1 MLKSMTGFGKAVLE
15 LGNKKVTIEIK
26 SLNSKQLDIFTRIP
40 NLYKEKDIEI
50 RNLLK
55 SELNRGKI
63 ELSLF
68 VESVGSEKEV
78 NINIPIVKEYYRQL
92 SQASNEIGINTDNEQ
107 LLQTIMRLPETLKI
121 EYEELDEKEWLSI
134 AAGIKQALLDIQA
147 FRVQEGTALK
157 KDIYARIDNIT
168 DLSSQVPQFEKQRI
182 ETVKTRLRDKLHELS
197 EKQNIDENRFEQEL
211 IYFLEKLDIT
221 EEKVRLAN
229 HCKYFLETAKNESN
243 AGKKLG
249 FIAQEIGRE
258 INTLGSKANES
269 NIQKLVIQMKD
280 ELEKIK
286 EQILN
291 VL

>member
-26 SLNSKQLDIFTRIP
+26 SLNSKQLDISTRLP
-40 NLYKEKDIEI
+40 NLYKEKDIEV

-63 ELSLF
+63 ELSIF

-78 NINIPIVKEYYRQL
+78 NINIPIVKEYYKQL

-121 EYEELDEKEWLSI
+121 EYEELDEKEWVSI
-134 AAGIKQALLDIQA
+134 EAGIKQALLDIQS
-147 FRVQEGTALK
+147 FRVQEGAALK
-157 KDIYARIDNIT
+157 RDIYARIANIT
-168 DLSSQVPQFEKQRI
+168 DLASQVPQFEQQRI
-182 ETVKTRLRDKLHELS
+182 ETVKARLRDKLNELND
-197 EKQNIDENRFEQEL
+197 KQNVDENRFEQEL

-229 HCKYFLETAKNESN
+229 HCEYFLETAKTEDN

-258 INTLGSKANES
+258 INTMGSKANETK
-269 NIQKLVIQMKD
+269 IQKRVIQMKY

>member
-15 LGNKKVTIEIK
+15 LENKKVTIEIK
-26 SLNSKQLDIFTRIP
+26 SLNSKQLDIFTRLP

-55 SELNRGKI
+55 TELKRGKV
-63 ELSLF
+63 ELSIF
-68 VESVGSEKEV
+68 IESVGSEKEV

-92 SQASNEIGINTDNEQ
+92 TEASNEIGLDTDKEQ
-107 LLQTIMRLPETLKI
+107 ILQTIMRLPETLKI
-121 EYEELDEKEWLSI
+121 EHEELNEKEWESI
-134 AAGIKQALLDIQA
+134 ALGIKQALLDIQA

-157 KDIYARIDNIT
+157 EDIYSRIDNIT
-168 DLSSQVPQFEKQRI
+168 ELASQVCQYEPQRVEV
-182 ETVKTRLRDKLHELS
+182 VKTRLKDKLQELD
-197 EKQNIDENRFEQEL
+197 EKQSVDENRLEQEL
-211 IYFLEKLDIT
+211 IYYIEKLDIT

-229 HCKYFLETAKNESN
+229 HCKYFLETAKSEEN

-269 NIQKLVIQMKD
+269 NIQKIVIQMKD